1 MIIPFLE
8 FLMVFLALDTYI
20 YICLRK
26 EKGREAKAMV
36 GMKKGRGG
44 GSEREQ
50 SAPWVVIV
58 QLEPAMTP
66 LKDIEHENGGICF
79 SRGRIHTESTL

>member
-1 MIIPFLE
+1 
-8 FLMVFLALDTYI
+8 
-20 YICLRK
+20 
-26 EKGREAKAMV
+26 MV

-58 QLEPAMTP
+58 QLEPDMTP